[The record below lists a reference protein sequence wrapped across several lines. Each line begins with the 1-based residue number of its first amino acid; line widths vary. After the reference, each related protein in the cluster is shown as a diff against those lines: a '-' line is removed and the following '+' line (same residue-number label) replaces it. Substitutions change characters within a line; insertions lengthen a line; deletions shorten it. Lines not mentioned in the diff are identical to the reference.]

1 MVWSGAT
8 GRRPGGRREQEAR
21 QSEAAGWSAERQV
34 VGKPETGPVPRGR
47 TRSLTGGPERRSD
60 SRERQA
66 VGIGGR
72 SPREEVLRIEER
84 LRIRIGL
91 RDPDK
96 VGSDQP
102 RAELGLGGC
111 VGKFPRGM

>member
-1 MVWSGAT
+1 M
-8 GRRPGGRREQEAR
+8 PQGGGQQEAR

-34 VGKPETGPVPRGR
+34 VGKPETGPARRGR

-60 SRERQA
+60 SRVRQA

-72 SPREEVLRIEER
+72 SPREEVLRLEER

-96 VGSDQP
+96 VGSDQAG
-102 RAELGLGGC
+102 AELGLGDW